1 MGIGQ
6 QKTPKAFV
14 KACDIF
20 IYTENLTPIE
30 SIMKEKTTSLIMAI
44 KDEKTK
50 KLDIP
55 LLKEAFEMAVREDG
69 WSHLADFGSRLLQLD
84 PGFDPRTYGYKQ
96 LSQLIKAYPN
106 IFEIKS
112 DQNEK

>member
-1 MGIGQ
+1 
-6 QKTPKAFV
+6 
-14 KACDIF
+14 
-20 IYTENLTPIE
+20 
-30 SIMKEKTTSLIMAI
+30 MAI
-44 KDEKTK
+44 KDEKPK
-50 KLDIP
+50 KLDLP

-112 DQNEK
+112 NKVKKGPTILYVKLKE

>member
-1 MGIGQ
+1 M
-6 QKTPKAFV
+6 V
-14 KACDIF
+14 K
-20 IYTENLTPIE
+20 
-30 SIMKEKTTSLIMAI
+30 AI

-50 KLDIP
+50 KLDLP

-69 WSHLADFGSRLLQLD
+69 WSHLGEFGNRLLQLD

-112 DQNEK
+112 NQNEKGSSIFYVKLKE